1 MFGVSGK
8 WGRIV
13 GVVEKTNFIVV
24 CFAMTY
30 NKLHEVR
37 IMGKSEEV
45 ILLYCFTAGRLTE
58 IQAVL
63 HDMKI
68 KTINC
73 GIEVAAQKVGFLLG
87 LKGFA
92 MTDTELKV
100 EPFAKELLIFNNINR
115 VRMDKI
121 LAAFRQAGIA
131 KINYKAMVTPYNMFW
146 TIQRLGQTMEKEH
159 GAIIKQAAMKSGENS

>member
-13 GVVEKTNFIVV
+13 SVVEKTNFIVV

-30 NKLHEVR
+30 NELHEVR

-63 HDMKI
+63 QEMKI
-68 KTINC
+68 
-73 GIEVAAQKVGFLLG
+73 
-87 LKGFA
+87 
-92 MTDTELKV
+92 
-100 EPFAKELLIFNNINR
+100 NNINR

-146 TIQRLGQTMEKEH
+146 TIQRLGKTMEKEH